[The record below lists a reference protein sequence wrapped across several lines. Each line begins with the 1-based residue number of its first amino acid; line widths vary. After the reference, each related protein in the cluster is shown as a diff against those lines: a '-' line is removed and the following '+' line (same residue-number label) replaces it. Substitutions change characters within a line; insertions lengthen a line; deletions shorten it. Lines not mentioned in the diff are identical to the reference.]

1 MSARES
7 RFRIIHTNRSIR
19 IAGAAATFAVALLAL
34 APASAHA
41 LDIKRTTLSNGA
53 VLLVSE
59 EHLLP
64 MVTVSIAF
72 DAGARRDPRGKEGL
86 ARLTAECLEQGTKEL
101 TVAQFNQKTDFMGSS
116 VSVGVGRDYADAD
129 LTSLTRYLPDTL
141 HLLAGIL
148 TEPGLRDADIE
159 RKRAEQVAE
168 IKGNEEQPGY
178 VADVTFVKSLFGD
191 TPYGH
196 AEEGTADS
204 VSKLTADDIRGF
216 YRDQYKLG
224 SAVIAVVGDV
234 DAAEIKASLEKELA
248 GLSGTVAPQPA
259 PPPVSVAPGIH
270 ANLVDREVAQANVV
284 LGFGGIA
291 RANPD
296 YYKLQVMNYILGGGG
311 FASRMVQ
318 VVRSKA
324 GLAYSVNSGFDA
336 GRFQG
341 AFTVVLQTK
350 NQSANQALSL
360 VLQQLREIQEK
371 PVTDAELSDAKKFL
385 VGSFPLKFD
394 RQSSI
399 ASFML
404 QVELYGLGLDY
415 ADKYPKL
422 INAVTA
428 DDVQKVA
435 RQYLHPDA
443 AILVAVAD
451 QKEAAINT
459 ASFEKVSGGA
469 GSGGAGGGAGAN

>member
-1 MSARES
+1 MSARET
-7 RFRIIHTNRSIR
+7 RFRTIR
-19 IAGAAATFAVALLAL
+19 MTRMSGAVAVFAVAILAL
-34 APASAHA
+34 AAPSAHA
-41 LDIKRTTLSNGA
+41 LEIKRMTLSNGA

-59 EHLLP
+59 EQLLP

-86 ARLTAECLEQGTKEL
+86 ARLTAECIAQGTKEL
-101 TVAQFNQKTDFMGSS
+101 TAAQFNQKVDFMGSA
-116 VSVGVGRDYADAD
+116 VSVGVGRDYANAD
-129 LTSLTRYLPDTL
+129 LTSLVRYLPDTL

-168 IKGNEEQPGY
+168 IKSNEEQPGY
-178 VADVTFVKSLFGD
+178 VADVTFVKMLFGD
-191 TPYGH
+191 SPYGH
-196 AEEGTADS
+196 SAEGTADS
-204 VSKLTADDIRGF
+204 VSKLSADDIRGF
-216 YRDQYKLG
+216 YHDQYKLG

-234 DAAEIKASLEKELA
+234 NAAEVKASLEKELA
-248 GLSGTVAPQPA
+248 GLAGTVTPQPE
-259 PPPVSVAPGIH
+259 PPPVSVGPGIH
-270 ANLVDREVAQANVV
+270 ADLVDRNVAQANVI

-296 YYKLQVMNYILGGGG
+296 FYKLQVMNYILGGGG
-311 FASRMVQ
+311 FVSRLVQ

-324 GLAYSVNSGFDA
+324 GLAYSVGSGFDA
-336 GRFQG
+336 GRFPG

-350 NQSANQALSL
+350 NKSANEALNL

-371 PVTDAELSDAKKFL
+371 PVTDAELEDAKKFL

-415 ADKYPKL
+415 ADRYPKL
-422 INAVTA
+422 IDAVTR
-428 DDVQKVA
+428 DDVLKVA
-435 RQYLHPDA
+435 REYLHPDS
-443 AILVAVAD
+443 AIVVAVAN
-451 QKEAAINT
+451 QKQAAIDT
-459 ASFEKVSGGA
+459 ASFEKPSG
-469 GSGGAGGGAGAN
+469 GSGGGAN